1 MQEWPIIP
9 AQPDAEQTLLP
20 LALHEHVEMILAS
33 DAVRAFAAA
42 RADQILCFGHRPE
55 NDLDHTIDYL
65 PRAALSRLN
74 AFVERTGRD
83 RHMTPPSEQRG
94 ILLRYIDKAGALLLA
109 ARERLLA
116 EPASEDDR

>member
-9 AQPDAEQTLLP
+9 PTHGGGQTMLL
-20 LALHEHVEMILAS
+20 LALHEHVEMILAGE
-33 DAVRAFAAA
+33 AVRAFAEV
-42 RADQILCFGHRPE
+42 RASQMLEHGHRPE
-55 NDLDHTIDYL
+55 DDLKLTIDYL

-83 RHMTPPSEQRG
+83 RHMTPPPEQRE

-109 ARERLLA
+109 ARDRLLA
-116 EPASEDDR
+116 EPPPEDPL